1 MQYVTWKANYPLISG
16 FIEFFRLNEI
26 YVAPVTV
33 FFLTLFFINL
43 IVVVGYRV
51 PVVLRRAYIIRKDT
65 LNINIE
71 SVKTDPNVKEIVI
84 PKGYRENVYNDLRA
98 FFRKRLWFVADAE
111 AGRSF
116 LAVRNRYSPLGF
128 LLFHLSFLLCLIG
141 GLFVMYTR
149 FSGNLVLT
157 EGQGFDADITQFRR
171 ITRDAK
177 IFKALPSVGLNLEK
191 VIPKYEKDKAVDLT
205 VLVKVKYWDKVK
217 DETVK
222 INQPVKR
229 GAVTLLAENVGIS
242 PLFILKTEGGK
253 EITGGY
259 FSLNVLNGAE
269 DSFEFEN
276 MPYRIFVKFYPDYA
290 VKGGKEVTN
299 SKDIRNPFA
308 HLRVEEKGKVLY
320 EGSIGMG
327 QEAVFDSMHLY
338 FEDARY
344 WVNFLFV
351 REYGNLPLFIGFLSG
366 VIGLIMR
373 LVFYQKTLRICVAH
387 EGQESLVYV
396 LGQSEYY
403 KYSFQE
409 EMERLVSDLKAVIG
423 MQVRSEMLEQKGD
436 LKA

>member
-1 MQYVTWKANYPLISG
+1 
-16 FIEFFRLNEI
+16 
-26 YVAPVTV
+26 
-33 FFLTLFFINL
+33 
-43 IVVVGYRV
+43 
-51 PVVLRRAYIIRKDT
+51 
-65 LNINIE
+65 
-71 SVKTDPNVKEIVI
+71 
-84 PKGYRENVYNDLRA
+84 
-98 FFRKRLWFVADAE
+98 
-111 AGRSF
+111 
-116 LAVRNRYSPLGF
+116 
-128 LLFHLSFLLCLIG
+128 
-141 GLFVMYTR
+141 MYTR

-242 PLFILKTEGGK
+242 PLFVLKTEGGK
-253 EITGGY
+253 DITGGY

-299 SKDIRNPFA
+299 SKDIRNPFT

-373 LVFYQKTLRICVAH
+373 LVFYQKTLRICVEH

-403 KYSFQE
+403 RYSFQE

-423 MQVRSEMLEQKGD
+423 MQVRSDILEQKGD